1 MTPAILRPTTPS
13 DQLDGQLKAMFEG
26 EAASRTP
33 SQDAAMLDAAIRAAE
48 LAKPLDA
55 DRRRLEAALGRG
67 FPAAA

>member
-1 MTPAILRPTTPS
+1 MTPAILPPS
-13 DQLDGQLKAMFEG
+13 DASDRLDAQLKALFEG

-33 SQDAAMLDAAIRAAE
+33 SQDAATLDAAVRAAE